1 MSFVINGVETM
12 PDDAAAISIG
22 ESFRRLEFSQH
33 LPLQVHGMHFSSSD
47 VQISCVIGR
56 LMVAIC
62 DLRVSSSS
70 CMKVQLLEL
79 HAFHGDGISSV
90 PSSVVI
96 PAGCAR
102 GIVSILDSIP
112 SSAITLTGSPSQL
125 DDSALPSTI
134 AWNDP
139 SLAIAWPPLCR
150 AAPSCESYPHLPSSF
165 KASISHRPSVPL
177 TISNSP
183 IRSSSD
189 PYTPS
194 VILLSGGAGFIGS
207 HVIRHLIKKY
217 PDYTV
222 INLDVLDHCSSLN
235 NLSDVAEFPN
245 YRFVHGDICNLDLV
259 DYVFKINQ
267 ARADCMPS
275 SSHSHGLTYSIA
287 FCRWTP

>member
-1 MSFVINGVETM
+1 MFSAINGVVASSQ
-12 PDDAAAISIG
+12 DAAAISIG
-22 ESFRRLEFSQH
+22 ESFRRLEFTQH
-33 LPLQVHGMHFSSSD
+33 LPLQVHGMHVSSSE

-56 LMVAIC
+56 LMVVIC
-62 DLRVSSSS
+62 DLRVTSSSYMNLQS
-70 CMKVQLLEL
+70 LEL
-79 HAFHGDGISSV
+79 HAFHGDGSASF

-102 GIVSILDSIP
+102 GIISICDSSP
-112 SSAITLTGSPSQL
+112 SSVITLTAFPSL
-125 DDSALPSTI
+125 LGDYVLPSTI

-139 SLAIAWPPLCR
+139 TLAVAWPPHCK

-165 KASISHRPSVPL
+165 KAANSPRPSISSA
-177 TISNSP
+177 ISNSP

-207 HVIRHLIKKY
+207 HVIRHLVKKY
-217 PDYTV
+217 PDYMV
-222 INLDVLDHCSSLN
+222 INFDVLDHCSSLN
-235 NLSDVAEFPN
+235 NLSDVAEMPN

-267 ARADCMPS
+267 ARCALS
-275 SSHSHGLTYSIA
+275 SSVLA
-287 FCRWTP
+287 NLVFCCRWIQ